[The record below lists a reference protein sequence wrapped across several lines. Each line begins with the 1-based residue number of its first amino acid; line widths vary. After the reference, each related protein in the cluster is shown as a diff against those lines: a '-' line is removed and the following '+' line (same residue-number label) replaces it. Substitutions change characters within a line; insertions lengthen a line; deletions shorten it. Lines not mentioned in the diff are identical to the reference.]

1 MFQVFNACCI
11 AEMESLKKILD
22 ILVLFFFNILS
33 NILKTYDPSESPVF
47 LLDMGNKT
55 MTLNQCIN
63 VYLPDYSSSFHLS
76 ACTHIQCGLLV
87 LYLFGLFKYFFVH
100 VYACMYLTS
109 INRPL

>member
-22 ILVLFFFNILS
+22 ILVLFFLIS
-33 NILKTYDPSESPVF
+33 YQTYPSESPVF